1 MQRLLFKGGIHL
13 ALLILFIHT
22 GLHYNHQCH
31 VKSSNN
37 GFPYLLEIAYVFLK
51 ARYISLPHFCS
62 A

>member
-1 MQRLLFKGGIHL
+1 MQWLLLKGGIHL

-22 GLHYNHQCH
+22 GLPYNHQCH

-37 GFPYLLEIAYVFLK
+37 GFPHLFEIAYVFLK
-51 ARYISLPHFCS
+51 AGYISLPRFCN